1 MCSKALIRLFCH
13 PPLEGGAYP
22 LCHQRVGRGDGEGG
36 RRCVGVTQRRLGW
49 LTCIRGFRLRQQH
62 VTCSAADI
70 PERFVVCCCACTCVC
85 TFFVFFVS
93 IPKSSTAALHG
104 NMAVAELVMDRMTLP
119 LDHQDACGQ
128 TALHNAIAGG
138 NPRMVELL
146 LAKGASVW
154 LTDKVGHTA
163 GQFLK

>member
-1 MCSKALIRLFCH
+1 MLRVLLLTYQSDLLFV
-13 PPLEGGAYP
+13 AV
-22 LCHQRVGRGDGEGG
+22 RVRA
-36 RRCVGVTQRRLGW
+36 CVL
-49 LTCIRGFRLRQQH
+49 
-62 VTCSAADI
+62 
-70 PERFVVCCCACTCVC
+70 
-85 TFFVFFVS
+85 FVFFVS